1 MKPAMRALLIAFCVF
16 AALPVRA
23 TELKLAAWNLEWL
36 TTKGAGHPD
45 LPRSLQPRSPE
56 DFARLRAYAD
66 RLTADVVAI
75 QEVDGPLAAARVFD
89 ATRYE
94 FHFPAETDIQRA
106 GFAWRRGLTVTR
118 NPDLMALDLAPT
130 ARRSLRRGADITVRE
145 GDGPPIR
152 LLSVHLDGGC
162 MRDSVQRPNSRDCQN
177 LGRQGEII
185 RGWVAERRREG
196 IAFAI
201 LGDFNRRI
209 GRDDDFVALLED
221 AAPLTR
227 VTEGLSNPCPYR
239 GGTGS
244 RPFIDHILLGGPA
257 RDWLVRDSFRVL
269 VYAERDPA
277 ILARLSDHCP
287 ISVRLDPR

>member
-1 MKPAMRALLIAFCVF
+1 MKLAMRALLIAFCVA
-16 AALPVRA
+16 AALPLQA
-23 TELKLAAWNLEWL
+23 AELKLAAWNLEWL
-36 TTKGAGHPD
+36 TTKAPGHPD
-45 LPRSLQPRSPE
+45 LPSSRPARTAE

-66 RLTADVVAI
+66 RLAADVIAI

-94 FHFPAETDIQRA
+94 FHFPAETDVQRA
-106 GFAWRRGLTVTR
+106 GFALRRGLAVTR
-118 NPDLMALDLAPT
+118 NPDLMALDLVPN
-130 ARRSLRRGADITVRE
+130 ARRSLRRGADITVRD

-162 MRDSVQRPNSRDCQN
+162 MRDSVQQPNSRDCQN
-177 LGRQGEII
+177 LGRQGAII
-185 RGWVAERRREG
+185 AGWIAERRREG
-196 IAFAI
+196 VAFAI

-209 GRDDDFVALLED
+209 GRGDDFAALLEA
-221 AAPLTR
+221 AAPLAR

-277 ILARLSDHCP
+277 TLSRLSDHCP